1 MGHNFLPSIVAEGCG
16 PSHFADTKDCLPSLV
31 LKSHKPQHLL
41 ITILFFSNSNNF
53 FGATKHVLNRTMQ
66 KPGCVRPSLGLP
78 LDSRTWD
85 PHLHISTPSRRCHGV
100 G

>member
-41 ITILFFSNSNNF
+41 ITILFFLILTTFLELLSMSL
-53 FGATKHVLNRTMQ
+53 TEPCKNRDVCG
-66 KPGCVRPSLGLP
+66 PP
-78 LDSRTWD
+78 LAC
-85 PHLHISTPSRRCHGV
+85 L
-100 G
+100 